1 MDLISYVSRFP
12 KPGETIHG
20 KRFCTGF
27 GGKGAN
33 QCVMASRLGAK
44 TAMVGKVGDDSYGRD
59 TIMNFKENNVVT
71 DFLNTTKEA
80 CTGVAPILVDDSGQ
94 NSIVIVSGA
103 NFEITPVDVQQA
115 LSQMESPKVLV
126 CQLEILQET
135 VLAAL
140 KKARALGITTI
151 LNPAPGVPG
160 LPDEFY
166 QYSDFF
172 CPNET
177 ETELLTGLS
186 VSSVEEAKKASLV
199 LLDKGCKTAI
209 ITMGGEGAV
218 YATAEARTPLHV
230 PVDAVTPVDTTG
242 AGDAFIG
249 SLAFYLANHSSLELG
264 EMIKR
269 SCEIAS
275 TSVLSPGTQTSF
287 PWKQSLLPHLL

>member
-1 MDLISYVSRFP
+1 MSMKKCQIDVVIVGSCNMDLISYVSRFP

-44 TAMVGKVGDDSYGRD
+44 TAMVGK
-59 TIMNFKENNVVT
+59 
-71 DFLNTTKEA
+71 
-80 CTGVAPILVDDSGQ
+80 
-94 NSIVIVSGA
+94 
-103 NFEITPVDVQQA
+103 
-115 LSQMESPKVLV
+115 
-126 CQLEILQET
+126 
-135 VLAAL
+135 
-140 KKARALGITTI
+140 
-151 LNPAPGVPG
+151 
-160 LPDEFY
+160 
-166 QYSDFF
+166 
-172 CPNET
+172 
-177 ETELLTGLS
+177 TELLTGLS
-186 VSSVEEAKKASLV
+186 VSCVEEAKKASLV

-287 PWKQSLLPHLL
+287 PWKQSLHPHLL